1 MGRIG
6 LTLVAV
12 LACLATAMLTLGAAP
27 RQFPPPPLIYSGT
40 ITIQEAP
47 APAGLTLVA
56 CVISCESYES
66 SESESVVTEAGGAY
80 RVLLVGPPSSDFEGR
95 PISFWIV
102 NAHGRI
108 QAEQAATFNPSRV
121 LTRTLDLTFT
131 EPLPEAP
138 PTPTPT
144 MTPTPSATTGLPI
157 PGDPAVPQLSR
168 LAVILGGA
176 ALAAGVGL
184 LLVLRRR
191 SAF

>member
-1 MGRIG
+1 MGRKG

-12 LACLATAMLTLGAAP
+12 LAWLATAMVTLGAAP
-27 RQFPPPPLIYSGT
+27 RQIPPFPILYSGT

-47 APAGLTLVA
+47 APQGLTLVA
-56 CVISCESYES
+56 CVLTCDRYQSD
-66 SESESVVTEAGGAY
+66 SVVTEAGGAY
-80 RVLLVGPPSSDFEGR
+80 RGLVVGPPSSDFDSR

-102 NAHGRI
+102 NEHGRI
-108 QAEQAATFNPSRV
+108 QAQQADTFNPTVRT
-121 LTRTLDLTFT
+121 LTRTLALTFT
-131 EPLPEAP
+131 EPLPEPP